1 MGGRR
6 SENTCITE
14 NKIFDGRCEG
24 IFLLNS
30 CESWI
35 LRNEIYGNYEGIV
48 MVTSIPLIE
57 NNDIHHNKSIGIM
70 MLKNSKPK
78 LLKNQINHN
87 RIIGLFIRDLLQSHT
102 KHLMIFYLIYIL
114 R

>member
-70 MLKNSKPK
+70 ILKNSKPK

-87 RIIGLFIRDLLQSHT
+87 RIIGLFIRDNSSGYIKDNVVTFLY
-102 KHLMIFYLIYIL
+102 IF
-114 R
+114 